1 MRRFQAAV
9 EVAGMSGVRLGGATA
24 DIHHCIAASLD
35 CQAACEAAMAQL
47 AATGMR
53 ADSEPMRLLRQC
65 AELCELNARALQK
78 DSRLAR
84 RTATLCFE
92 LSNQVARAAW
102 LDGNSASNTLAQNA
116 LHLARAC
123 RPLLFT

>member
-1 MRRFQAAV
+1 V
-9 EVAGMSGVRLGGATA
+9 EVVGMSGVRLGGATA
-24 DIHHCIAASLD
+24 DIHHCIAASLN
-35 CQAACEAAMAQL
+35 CQAACEAAMEQM

-65 AELCELNARALQK
+65 AELCELNARALRK

-92 LSNQVARAAW
+92 LSNQVARATW
-102 LDGNSASNTLAQNA
+102 LDGNPASTTLAREA
-116 LHLARAC
+116 LQLARAC
-123 RPLLFT
+123 QPLVFT

>member
-1 MRRFQAAV
+1 V
-9 EVAGMSGVRLGGATA
+9 EVVGMSGVRLGGATA
-24 DIHHCIAASLD
+24 DIHHCIAASLS
-35 CQAACEAAMAQL
+35 CKAACEAAMEHL
-47 AATGMR
+47 AAMGMR

-65 AELCELNARALQK
+65 AELCDLNARALQK

-92 LSNQVARAAW
+92 LSNQVARATW
-102 LDGNSASNTLAQNA
+102 LDGNPASTTLARDA
-116 LHLARAC
+116 VRLARAC